1 MSHFQTTIKIWFKI
15 EIFGNITRL
24 VEKTQC
30 VVENLICGCFIKS
43 VKTRRPLKV
52 VQLNLCLNIYLNQ
65 LIFIIGVNSNES
77 QVLCKLVS
85 IMEHYFNLSTFF
97 WTFLISL
104 HLYRMVS
111 ELRDVNKIGVSTPV
125 FYYLV
130 GYIAP
135 LIMVSLSLGIKND
148 IYTNYQATVNFL
160 NYPKYKLDISSVY
173 CWLNIN
179 NYNEIFFIFILPIGT
194 MTLLVLLLSML
205 SYKESKK
212 NTFNQTDL
220 NLVNQNVLS
229 VIVFLPFNCLMT
241 LFLFLFLSA
250 SLTSQVGSAM
260 VYQHLFAVCSLIFSV
275 VIFASFFVLDN
286 ENREYLVNLMAN
298 KLDNCKKIAANEA
311 SLKVDKN
318 FMEKIEVV
326 NVNNVNAKYMAYR
339 DFNTQS
345 FSTTSTSENTDNSQI
360 SEYVKHMFMGNQ
372 NGYFPNLINTTNTD
386 TTESEYNYNYDL
398 NKLNGIN
405 NTQSIQECDVVD
417 VGKVLKA
424 KNPSIQNVIGESYR
438 CRSPFTQNGNYVY
451 SPTRFNQDVMTGMNT
466 LPKVNKPMQISPQY
480 SENMS
485 VDSKNSLVHINPG
498 GTIERKYFKKANIA
512 SVASIK
518 MNTSV
523 NIDTNL
529 NHDDNETRC
538 LISASLCRS
547 WLLKL

>member
-1 MSHFQTTIKIWFKI
+1 M
-15 EIFGNITRL
+15 
-24 VEKTQC
+24 
-30 VVENLICGCFIKS
+30 
-43 VKTRRPLKV
+43 
-52 VQLNLCLNIYLNQ
+52 
-65 LIFIIGVNSNES
+65 GVNANES

-85 IMEHYFNLSTFF
+85 ILEHYFNLSTFF

-125 FYYLV
+125 FYYLI

-179 NYNEIFFIFILPIGT
+179 SYNEIFFIFILPIGT
-194 MTLLVLLLSML
+194 ITVLVLLLSFL

-212 NTFNQTDL
+212 NTFNQADL
-220 NLVNQNVLS
+220 NSVNQNLLI
-229 VIVFLPFNCLMT
+229 VIIFLPFNCLMA
-241 LFLFLFLSA
+241 LFLFLYLSS
-250 SLTSQVGSAM
+250 SLTSQTVSAM

-275 VIFASFFVLDN
+275 VIFGSLFVLDS
-286 ENREYLVNLMAN
+286 ENRECLVNFMTK
-298 KLDNCKKIAANEA
+298 KLDNCKKISVNEA
-311 SLKVDKN
+311 SLKCEKN
-318 FMEKIEVV
+318 FMDKIEVV

-372 NGYFPNLINTTNTD
+372 NGHFPNLINTTNTD
-386 TTESEYNYNYDL
+386 TTESEYNYNYDF

-417 VGKVLKA
+417 VGKVLMA
-424 KNPSIQNVIGESYR
+424 KNPGIQNVIGESYR
-438 CRSPFTQNGNYVY
+438 CKSPFAQTGTYVY
-451 SPTRFNQDVMTGMNT
+451 SPPRFDIMSGMNT
-466 LPKVNKPMQISPQY
+466 LPKAQKPMQISPQF
-480 SENMS
+480 SESMS
-485 VDSKNSLVHINPG
+485 AGSKNSLVHVNPD
-498 GTIERKYFKKANIA
+498 GTIERKYYKKANIA

-518 MNTSV
+518 INTSV
-523 NIDTNL
+523 NIDSNL
-529 NHDDNETRC
+529 NHDE
-538 LISASLCRS
+538 
-547 WLLKL
+547 